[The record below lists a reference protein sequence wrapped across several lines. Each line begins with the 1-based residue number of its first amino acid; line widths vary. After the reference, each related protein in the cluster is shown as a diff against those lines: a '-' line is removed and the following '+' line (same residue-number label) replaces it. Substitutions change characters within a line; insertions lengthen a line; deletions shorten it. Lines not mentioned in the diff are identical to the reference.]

1 MRIIILLIAFVT
13 YVLSTSPNIVFVL
26 VDDVGWG
33 DVNYTTGGM
42 VKQEKSMGIYEFP
55 SNQTLIFQH

>member
-1 MRIIILLIAFVT
+1 MRILILLIAFVS
-13 YVLSTSPNIVFVL
+13 YVLSASPNIVFVL

-42 VKQEKSMGIYEFP
+42 VKQEKSWKIKHSKP
-55 SNQTLIFQH
+55 